1 MKTRLQ
7 QLAFGAALAAAGPAA
22 LATTHHF
29 DMTVDLT
36 QAQFFHNP
44 AYPNGVVQDF
54 LFAAPLDMR
63 VGDKVDM
70 TVRFAPGQVLTME
83 SIGGQQFFSG
93 WLYPDYELSP
103 PNGSNFTI
111 VNATLDLFNA
121 AGEHVMGFSRGTQ
134 TDGAAHIGPLFIG
147 SYLAAGSAI
156 SFTQYHTSYEV
167 TALQGGQYYYDGVF
181 LQFADLGYGHV
192 WLTTAAVPEPSA
204 LATLL
209 AGLGLLGMR
218 ARARPPLREPAPR
231 PPTGWA
237 AAPESRRV
245 WPARNS

>member
-1 MKTRLQ
+1 
-7 QLAFGAALAAAGPAA
+7 
-22 LATTHHF
+22 
-29 DMTVDLT
+29 
-36 QAQFFHNP
+36 
-44 AYPNGVVQDF
+44 
-54 LFAAPLDMR
+54 
-63 VGDKVDM
+63 M

-192 WLTTAAVPEPSA
+192 WLTTAAVPEPRPRWRLCWPA
-204 LATLL
+204 WACW
-209 AGLGLLGMR
+209 AC
-218 ARARPPLREPAPR
+218 ARVPARRCANQAPR

-237 AAPESRRV
+237 AAPESRRA